1 MKKII
6 LTFVFS
12 LIFSISLSAQVLPE
26 VGVENTLSTS
36 FGSPYSY
43 VITKNPADEGIHYY
57 GILDTLQ
64 VRLDVGMFTAEGML
78 NWGALTD
85 WNLDGSFNSFTFKNT
100 SITPFYYTNWSY
112 QGGWWTSPYIESY
125 YVNFLFHPVK
135 GLDFGM
141 GTRLN
146 WVIGPAP
153 TSYQNYWEPAAHI
166 VQGGLKDAAPGYA
179 DVAGYT
185 YYASC
190 YTCLYE
196 LNTKAALGLR
206 YCLDDKLE
214 IGVSL
219 PSGVTTSAPLFNAAF
234 SIHPVKQFKASVA
247 YEGILRSNGN
257 LYTGLTIDFNYVIM
271 DAYLAINFRNNR
283 FLADPNTEHWG
294 DHWGTGGAITF
305 KIPNIEMK
313 LRPEAGFSFYNNSN
327 YTMAWYTGAR
337 MEFNFAETFV
347 LGAWS
352 SYAVGSSDN
361 RWYDK
366 DYEKTALYHPEYTG
380 GHIFDIRPDL
390 TWNVNK
396 NHAISL
402 YFDFQNR
409 LRFDDTN
416 WNTWASGI
424 YWTYKK

>member
-1 MKKII
+1 MKKYII
-6 LTFVFS
+6 AAFFS
-12 LIFSISLSAQVLPE
+12 LMISVSAFSQVLTDID
-26 VGVENTLSTS
+26 VKNTLSTS
-36 FGSPYSY
+36 FGSPYSN

-57 GILDTLQ
+57 GLLETLQ

-85 WNLDGSFNSFTFKNT
+85 WNMDGSFNSFTFKNT

-112 QGGWWTSPYIESY
+112 QGGWWTSPYIENY

-153 TSYQNYWEPAAHI
+153 TSHDDYWGAYAHI
-166 VQGGLKDAAPGYA
+166 VQGGLKDAAPGHA

-185 YYASC
+185 YYANC
-190 YTCLYE
+190 YTSLYE
-196 LNTKAALGLR
+196 LNTKAALGIR
-206 YCLDDKLE
+206 YCLDDILE
-214 IGVSL
+214 VGVSL
-219 PSGVTTSAPLFNAAF
+219 PSGVTTNTPVFNAAF
-234 SIHPVKQFKASVA
+234 GIQPIKQFRASVA

-257 LYTGLTIDFNYVIM
+257 LYTGLTIDFDYIIL

-294 DHWGTGGAITF
+294 DHWGTGAAITF
-305 KIPNIEMK
+305 NIPKVNIQ
-313 LRPEAGFSFYNNSN
+313 LRPEAGFSFFNDSN

-337 MEFNFAETFV
+337 MEWNFADVFMF
-347 LGAWS
+347 GAWS
-352 SYAVGSSDN
+352 SYAVGSSDS
-361 RWYDK
+361 RWFDK
-366 DYEKTALYHPEYTG
+366 KNEGTAIYHPEYTG
-380 GHIFDIRPDL
+380 GHVFDIRPDL
-390 TWNVNK
+390 TWKLNK
-396 NHAISL
+396 NHAL
-402 YFDFQNR
+402 TVYFDFQNR
-409 LRFDDTN
+409 LRYNDTN
-416 WNTWASGI
+416 FNTWASGL